1 MLKTFL
7 RLVVVAGL
15 GVFVVVVVYQRE
27 SINALTAET
36 AMLRQQVQ
44 QQVAVSKQSN
54 DQIEPLGADG
64 SNSTPSLTEEQSR
77 ELLRL
82 RGQVGVLRR
91 QLADTLAQAV
101 NEQSKQR
108 VAPEQTGALTKADFD
123 NEQLQSLIELTSK
136 VETGT
141 SAADLARLKDSFER
155 WDELFMNR
163 ASAEHKPV
171 LAVLKERVKER
182 ISELEAKK

>member
-1 MLKTFL
+1 MLKTL
-7 RLVVVAGL
+7 VRLVVVAAL
-15 GVFVVVVVYQRE
+15 GAFVVVVLYQRE
-27 SINALTAET
+27 RINALAAET
-36 AMLRQQVQ
+36 AMLRQQL

-54 DQIEPLGADG
+54 EQIEPLGADG

-141 SAADLARLKDSFER
+141 SVEDLARLKDSFER